1 MSFESYDSELKRT
14 AKSFGR
20 NSMRIKNKQS
30 LVSIVMPVYNAG
42 DFLMEAVE
50 SLQKQ
55 TYKNWELI
63 AVDDCSS
70 DNSLKILRSLAKKDK
85 RIKVF
90 RNKKQLGVSGTANI
104 ALSKTKGAFIARM
117 DADDIC
123 LPHRLE
129 KQLRFLQKHQKVVAI
144 GGQCDLIDKDGNKIG
159 EKRFP
164 TDSDKVKKM
173 IFSSIPLQQPTLM
186 VNPKLLPQKFVWYDN
201 RLKTA
206 EEVELLFKLFK
217 YGKVSNLPDT
227 LLQYRLHGGNI
238 SLKDPKKTFFLT
250 LKTRFMAIFKYDY
263 LPTFLGVIISLAQL
277 IIVSLLPSSL
287 ICPVYALVRG
297 IKHMPLFSIKPRLA
311 SLGL

>member
-1 MSFESYDSELKRT
+1 
-14 AKSFGR
+14 
-20 NSMRIKNKQS
+20 MRIKNKQS

-70 DNSLKILRSLAKKDK
+70 DNSLKILKSLAKKDR

-90 RNKKQLGVSGTANI
+90 RNKKRLGVSGTANI
-104 ALSKTKGAFIARM
+104 ALSKTKGAFVARM

-129 KQLRFLQKHQKVVAI
+129 KQLRFLQKHQEVVAI
-144 GGQCDLIDKDGNKIG
+144 GGQCDLIDKDGNKMG

-250 LKTRFMAIFKYDY
+250 LKTRFMAIFKYGY

-277 IIVSLLPSSL
+277 VVVGLLPSSL
-287 ICPVYALVRG
+287 ICPVYALIRG
-297 IKHMPLFSIKPRLA
+297 IKHMPLFSIKPRLT